1 LRQCVTF
8 KADLSRITG
17 IIVILCSLAT
27 ASFSQQLFKGVILD
41 SDSTS
46 IMPFVYVINKNTGN
60 GTMSDNSG
68 KFYLNVGPND
78 TVVCSFVGYIK
89 LKLPVAKMKLDD
101 GQEIKIVMRK
111 ITYTLN
117 SVTVSAFKLKPYE
130 KEHMKKVIEN
140 SKMRPVNIIESPITA
155 LYNQFSKRGKEQ
167 RKLAQIYEQVIE
179 EEQVQAKLS
188 PEILR
193 NLTGDDNIDYERFRK
208 YCYSLT
214 NYYII
219 NHDGY
224 DLYYKVMECYY
235 RWKEEKR

>member
-1 LRQCVTF
+1 
-8 KADLSRITG
+8 LSRIKG
-17 IIVILCSLAT
+17 IIVILCGLAS
-27 ASFSQQLFKGVILD
+27 AGFSQQLFKGIILD
-41 SDSTS
+41 SDSSS

-68 KFYLNVGPND
+68 KFYLNVGSND

-89 LKLPVAKMKLDD
+89 LKLPVAKMKFDD
-101 GQEIKIVMRK
+101 GKEVKIVMRK

-117 SVTVSAFKLKPYE
+117 AVTVSSFKLKPYE

-140 SKMRPVNIIESPITA
+140 SKMRTVNVIESPITA
-155 LYNQFSKRGKEQ
+155 LYNQFSRRGKEQ
-167 RKLAQIYEQVIE
+167 RKLAQIYEEVIE

-224 DLYYKVMECYY
+224 DLYYRVMECYY